1 MCSCFT
7 PTPFTF
13 THEASTASP
22 TTSTENSVD
31 TFQKSIDSQLVG
43 KWCVVLY
50 DDIPYPGV
58 VQNVD
63 DDDVEVQVM
72 HKIGNNQYFWPM
84 IPDRLWYN
92 HSQIICEIS
101 EPTKVGSRHYQLS
114 KSDWDKVVKVVDV

>member
-13 THEASTASP
+13 THEVSTASP

-31 TFQKSIDSQLVG
+31 AFQKSIDSQLVG

-63 DDDVEVQVM
+63 DDDVEVEVM
-72 HKIGNNQYFWPM
+72 HKIGNN
-84 IPDRLWYN
+84 
-92 HSQIICEIS
+92 
-101 EPTKVGSRHYQLS
+101 
-114 KSDWDKVVKVVDV
+114 